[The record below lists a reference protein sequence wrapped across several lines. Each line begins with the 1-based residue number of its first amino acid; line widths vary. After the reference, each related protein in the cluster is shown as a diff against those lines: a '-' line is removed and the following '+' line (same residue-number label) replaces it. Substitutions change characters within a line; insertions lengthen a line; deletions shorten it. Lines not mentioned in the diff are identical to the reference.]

1 MKLPLS
7 QLVIES
13 LEFSDHGL
21 RWQVR
26 PRSHFFGVFQWAYW
40 NQKNAGRLA
49 TETMNDEDG
58 VPYCYV
64 TISSP
69 EISWTE
75 IHVWVERVRYILDNG
90 EDHPDGE
97 LFGGF
102 FNEEAKQ

>member
-1 MKLPLS
+1 
-7 QLVIES
+7 
-13 LEFSDHGL
+13 
-21 RWQVR
+21 
-26 PRSHFFGVFQWAYW
+26 
-40 NQKNAGRLA
+40 
-49 TETMNDEDG
+49 MNDEDG

-69 EISWTE
+69 EILWTE